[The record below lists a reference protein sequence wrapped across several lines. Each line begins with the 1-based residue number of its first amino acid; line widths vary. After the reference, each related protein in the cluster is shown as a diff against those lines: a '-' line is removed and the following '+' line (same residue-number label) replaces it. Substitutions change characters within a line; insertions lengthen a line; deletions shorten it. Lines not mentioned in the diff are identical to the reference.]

1 MPKRLDPVE
10 KEERRL
16 EAARSIKPGWV
27 TQDIKAWSPKKDCPQ
42 KRHLVAAAVER
53 GLKAASANNMNLPLL
68 VAWLSGHPPPDE
80 PLPATEQATSPGTSS
95 FLESA

>member
-1 MPKRLDPVE
+1 M
-10 KEERRL
+10 
-16 EAARSIKPGWV
+16 
-27 TQDIKAWSPKKDCPQ
+27 
-42 KRHLVAAAVER
+42 AAAVER

-80 PLPATEQATSPGTSS
+80 PLPATEHATSPGTSS